1 MAKKTNRTVKKPQ
14 GKPASDDAAVWK
26 VLGAL
31 VLMIVSLIVLNKTAS
46 LYDTS
51 GGFDIVHPGSRLC
64 VIICAVLLAA
74 SVILPLL
81 WRRPVVRTVCLYVF
95 ALSLLWGLTG
105 LVLRLYWT
113 DEMVFLY
120 FLHSLFYCSY
130 MIYQLYQTEFF
141 LVTLVAGFSGGLFY
155 RFSRGIS
162 ASFPGIF
169 LCAALALSV
178 VCACVLGHLAGK
190 NSGLLSL
197 GSRKLR
203 VFPAIFNPLMLY
215 IACAICLVCLIAGLL
230 LGSLFFYYCMFAV
243 IALEL
248 VAAVYYTF
256 QLR

>member
-1 MAKKTNRTVKKPQ
+1 MAKKTNRTVKKTQ
-14 GKPASDDAAVWK
+14 SKPASDDAAVWK

-31 VLMIVSLIVLNKTAS
+31 VLMIVSLIVLNKAAA
-46 LYDTS
+46 LYDTA
-51 GGFDIVHPGSRLC
+51 GGFDTVYPGSRLC

-74 SVILPLL
+74 SVVLPLL
-81 WRRPVVRTVCLYVF
+81 WRRPVVRTVCLYVS

-105 LVLRLYWT
+105 LVMRLFWT

-120 FLHSLFYCSY
+120 FLHSLLYCAY
-130 MIYQLYQTEFF
+130 MIFQLYRAEFF

-155 RFSRGIS
+155 SFSRSVS
-162 ASFPGIF
+162 ASFPSIF
-169 LCAALALSV
+169 LCSALAVSV
-178 VCACVLGHLAGK
+178 VCACVLAYLAGK
-190 NSGLLSL
+190 NNGLLTL
-197 GSRKLR
+197 GSRKYR
-203 VFPAIFNPLMLY
+203 VFPAGFNPLMLY
-215 IACAICLVCLIAGLL
+215 IVCAICLVCLIAGLL